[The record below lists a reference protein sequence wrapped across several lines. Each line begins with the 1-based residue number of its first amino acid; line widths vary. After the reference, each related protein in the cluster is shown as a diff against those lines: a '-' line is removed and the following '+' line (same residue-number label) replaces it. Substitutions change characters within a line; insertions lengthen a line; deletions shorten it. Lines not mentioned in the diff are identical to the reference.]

1 MLRKSLGVV
10 CHIDDPRFPSI
21 ISDLARNRAIYC
33 LWFGL
38 CLKYVLNALY
48 DIIVYPTIRYAYGNH
63 IFQS

>member
-1 MLRKSLGVV
+1 MSADRLDLYGIVEKMY
-10 CHIDDPRFPSI
+10 
-21 ISDLARNRAIYC
+21 LARNRAIYC